1 MNDCETYQRVSPS
14 NFVQTYIVTLFAADD
29 TAGKV
34 ALLLNSRVSP
44 AGAAKAI
51 VRLPVASCLKIT
63 TIVFIASV
71 EPGIAVGNVTVAL
84 PVNDTL

>member
-1 MNDCETYQRVSPS
+1 M
-14 NFVQTYIVTLFAADD
+14 VTLFAADD
-29 TAGKV
+29 TAGNV

-44 AGAAKAI
+44 AGAANAI

-63 TIVFIASV
+63 TIVLIASV
-71 EPGIAVGNVTVAL
+71 LPGMPVGNVTVAF